1 MVVNDIDSENNLGVE
16 RFSPLDI
23 PTKYQYLIGITILIP
38 MARFFDTIT
47 DIDD

>member
-1 MVVNDIDSENNLGVE
+1 MVVDDIDSENNLGAR

-23 PTKYQYLIGITILIP
+23 PTNYQYLTSITILIP

-47 DIDD
+47 DVDD